1 MAAWSDTAFLPPPR
15 QLIQTYVTQT
25 GHKLRILNIWQV
37 ARDGEV
43 RRR

>member
-1 MAAWSDTAFLPPPR
+1 MAVWSDTAFLPPPW
-15 QLIQTYVTQT
+15 QLIQTYVMQT

-43 RRR
+43 RTS